1 MQNEITIQNTQ
12 TQQHKSPTQQPQH
25 MLSPQI
31 TSSSHLKLSPSLA
44 PQLQTSPIQLSKN
57 TTNFRMLSPQ
67 ASKEKVEDIFHK
79 MELNT
84 KNFPSKANV
93 CKGESSERLPSFS
106 PKHTNSPIVNYYA
119 GINNTISPSNNYYFS
134 PNNEYGQQSNT
145 MNMRGQYQNFNF
157 SPSAIFNRNTG
168 RHLSSGSC
176 GIEGSNSNVNNN
188 NNLSKVI
195 SQNENQI
202 IESKTLQEKI
212 EGNFTHAKGGLHN
225 YTKKSISNKGGNG
238 DGDSEDDSDDNQ
250 ELYMLSF
257 NSEDANEIENMNQ
270 GEGGGLAEKKH
281 VPIHAMVNSG
291 NNNHNNFME
300 NNINNNNKEDDDDD
314 DDDEDD
320 DKIEFKLSISDTD
333 VDIGLNNNN
342 YNAINF
348 KPKEDNH
355 NGNNNNNSNNNSNIP
370 SSNFNEISTQHQQ
383 QQQQPILNSSS
394 SLQTN
399 TNKPIMTSTPT
410 PTTSIKLLSQQ
421 QQPQFPIHNPHPM
434 EPTINYYSNYVTNY
448 YYNLP
453 TTHQPFIQLPHLNYA
468 TPNTPQHLHDNYL
481 PYKQQQPQQQQPPQF
496 MNAKPSYQ
504 PPQKPNTTKPR
515 TINANDLITTTTANN
530 KKIKRIDPQTYL
542 DESYEYLAHNIFP
555 LAKDQAGCR
564 FLQKKIDD
572 EPEIATSYFY
582 PAILPYILPLVRDP
596 FGNYLIQ
603 KLCITLNPDQ
613 IIHLLSI
620 ISHNILDIGSNSHGT
635 RVIQN
640 FINYLST
647 PELINYFIQIIKPY
661 IIPLLKELNGTHII
675 QKFNTD
681 YPSYAHIIHAIII
694 ENCESLAMHRHGC
707 CVLQKYLDTKD
718 EELKSR
724 LIQSLIDKCLI
735 LIVDQFGNYVIQSI
749 LLLKDIS
756 SANQIAEKLKDN
768 VAYFSKH
775 KYSSNV
781 VEKCFDYCDDN
792 ARKKLIDCLSNKE
805 TVTDLILDEHGNYVI
820 QKVLACADLKTQNEM
835 LKYITPV
842 INQLK
847 TLNFGER
854 IINRLVLTYP
864 QLSAAVGNFEIK
876 RGGGGNNRV
885 KYNNSRCAGVVQW
898 QNVSFPS

>member
-1 MQNEITIQNTQ
+1 MQNEISIQNNQ

-119 GINNTISPSNNYYFS
+119 GINNTISPSSNYYFS

-145 MNMRGQYQNFNF
+145 MNIRGQYQNFNF
-157 SPSAIFNRNTG
+157 SPSAIFNRNTA

-176 GIEGSNSNVNNN
+176 GIEGSGNVNNN

-195 SQNENQI
+195 SPNGTQI

-212 EGNFTHAKGGLHN
+212 EGNFTHAKGSLHN
-225 YTKKSISNKGGNG
+225 YTKKSIINKGVNG
-238 DGDSEDDSDDNQ
+238 DGDSDDDSDDNQ

-270 GEGGGLAEKKH
+270 GEGVGLDKKQQH
-281 VPIHAMVNSG
+281 LHAIVNS
-291 NNNHNNFME
+291 NNNNTNN
-300 NNINNNNKEDDDDD
+300 NPIDNNNNKEDDD

-333 VDIGLNNNN
+333 VDIGLNNN
-342 YNAINF
+342 YNNINF
-348 KPKEDNH
+348 KPKEDN
-355 NGNNNNNSNNNSNIP
+355 NNNNGGVP
-370 SSNFNEISTQHQQ
+370 SSNFNEVSTQQ
-383 QQQQPILNSSS
+383 QQQSILNSSS
-394 SLQTN
+394 QTN
-399 TNKPIMTSTPT
+399 TNKLIMTSTPT
-410 PTTSIKLLSQQ
+410 PNASIKQLPQQ
-421 QQPQFPIHNPHPM
+421 QQHQFPIHNPHPM

-453 TTHQPFIQLPHLNYA
+453 NSHQSFIQLPHLNYA
-468 TPNTPQHLHDNYL
+468 TPNNPQHLHDNYL
-481 PYKQQQPQQQQPPQF
+481 AYKQQPQQQQPPQF
-496 MNAKPSYQ
+496 MNPKPSYQ
-504 PPQKPNTTKPR
+504 PPQKTNSTKPR

-681 YPSYAHIIHAIII
+681 YPSYAHIIHAIVID
-694 ENCESLAMHRHGC
+694 NCESLAMHRHGC

-724 LIQSLIDKCLI
+724 LIHSLIDKCLI
-735 LIVDQFGNYVIQSI
+735 LIVDQFGNYVIQSV

-768 VAYFSKH
+768 ATYFSKH

-820 QKVLACADLKTQNEM
+820 QKVLACADLKTQTEM

-864 QLSAAVGNFEIK
+864 QLSSAVGNFEIK
-876 RGGGGNNRV
+876 RGGGGSNRG
-885 KYNNSRCAGVVQW
+885 KYNNSNSNNKRKA
-898 QNVSFPS
+898 NNNNKNKYK